1 MKQFWLAMAALVVS
15 ACGSSSNDELAVAIA
30 QSPDATPNA
39 ACGPGSNPETGIQ
52 GRVSQADHDSG
63 RAAQGYTCNTELIGS
78 YTIPNAV
85 GTVAGFKVERYVDAT
100 GHDCA
105 YYDTTLVYPT
115 NLFDGEAGVN
125 VMDMSDPAHPAL
137 VTRLTT
143 PAMLSPHESVVVS
156 KERGILAAVMGNP
169 AAAPGVVDVYDIS
182 QDCRHP
188 IWKSTTP
195 IGVLGHESGMS
206 PDGKTFY
213 SASPG
218 SPTLVAIDI
227 SNPNLPIPLALMPFY
242 SHGLSVSADG
252 NRIYI
257 ASIGISGTVRAYSN
271 SQIPNFPDPNHDR
284 ALVIVDVSE
293 IQARVPNPQ
302 IHEISR
308 LQWHPGS
315 IPQNAIPITIKGH
328 PYLVEIDEYGQQYEV
343 GAGRIIDIADETH
356 PQVISNL
363 RLEVHNP
370 EHFAEE
376 KGDPGANFVGQGYA
390 GHYCNVPTRVD
401 PTIVACSMILSGL
414 RVFDIRDPYHPKEVA
429 YFNAP
434 IQPRVLPV
442 PSPASNYAMSSPSFV
457 PERHEIW
464 YSDTYS
470 GFYVVRL
477 TNNAWPEWTQ

>member
-1 MKQFWLAMAALVVS
+1 MVAVALGLS
-15 ACGSSSNDELAVAIA
+15 ACGNSGSVDELQVAIA
-30 QSPDATPNA
+30 TAPEATPKA
-39 ACGPGSNPETGIQ
+39 VCGPGSNPETGIQ
-52 GRVSQADHDSG
+52 GRGSQADHDSG
-63 RAAQGYTCNTELIGS
+63 RAALGYTCNTELVGS
-78 YTIPNAV
+78 YTIPNAI
-85 GTVAGFKVERYVDAT
+85 GTVAGFKVERYVDAA

-105 YYDTTLVYPT
+105 YYDTTLVYPL

-125 VMDMSDPAHPAL
+125 VLDMADSAHPMLTA
-137 VTRLTT
+137 RLTT

-188 IWKSTTP
+188 VLKAVTP
-195 IGVLGHESGMS
+195 IGVLGHESGMA

-218 SPTLVAIDI
+218 SPSLVAIDI
-227 SNPNLPIPLALMPFY
+227 SNPSVPVPLALLPFY
-242 SHGLSVSADG
+242 SHGLSVSDDG

-257 ASIGISGTVRAYSN
+257 ASIGIAGTVRAYSN
-271 SQIPNFPDPNHDR
+271 SAIPNFPDPNHER
-284 ALVIVDVSE
+284 GLVIVDVSE
-293 IQARVPNPQ
+293 IQARKPLPQ
-302 IHEISR
+302 VREISR

-343 GAGRIIDIADETH
+343 GAGRIIDIADEAH

-370 EHFAEE
+370 QNFADEAA
-376 KGDPGANFVGQGYA
+376 DPGAKFVGQGYA
-390 GHYCNVPTRVD
+390 GHYCNVPTRTD

-414 RVFDIRDPYHPKEVA
+414 RVFDIRDPYHPREVA

-434 IQPRVLPV
+434 INPRVLPV
-442 PSPASNYAMSSPSFV
+442 PTPASNYAMSSPSFV

-477 TNNAWPEWTQ
+477 TNNAWPE

>member
-1 MKQFWLAMAALVVS
+1 
-15 ACGSSSNDELAVAIA
+15 
-30 QSPDATPNA
+30 
-39 ACGPGSNPETGIQ
+39 
-52 GRVSQADHDSG
+52 
-63 RAAQGYTCNTELIGS
+63 
-78 YTIPNAV
+78 
-85 GTVAGFKVERYVDAT
+85 
-100 GHDCA
+100 
-105 YYDTTLVYPT
+105 
-115 NLFDGEAGVN
+115 
-125 VMDMSDPAHPAL
+125 
-137 VTRLTT
+137 
-143 PAMLSPHESVVVS
+143 
-156 KERGILAAVMGNP
+156 
-169 AAAPGVVDVYDIS
+169 
-182 QDCRHP
+182 
-188 IWKSTTP
+188 

-227 SNPNLPIPLALMPFY
+227 SNPTLPVPLALMPFY

-271 SQIPNFPDPNHDR
+271 SQIPNFPDPNMDR

-343 GAGRIIDIADETH
+343 GAGRIIDIADEAH

-390 GHYCNVPTRVD
+390 GHYCNVPTRID

-434 IQPRVLPV
+434 INPRIAPV
-442 PSPASNYAMSSPSFV
+442 PTPASNYAMSSPSFV